1 MKNLSL
7 LTLLVIIIGCGN
19 KCKKENSKKTESP
32 VIAFFDEENM
42 SVKIYE
48 NEKVRTLITMEDSI
62 SGMSIIP
69 IWSPDGK
76 KIMVTG
82 DKNNTRGIW
91 TLDAKDGDHLELFMK
106 VYQYEGPMDWTEKAG
121 IISDMKTIDDNNE
134 IYILKD
140 STNYKNLTN
149 NKYWD
154 FFPTGHPDGRVVF
167 WTSRDDPDKEH
178 YVFRSVYA
186 INHDGTGLKKLFEIE
201 DMNQESV
208 GDTGIFPD
216 ISPNGKDYVF
226 TLNGDLYLI
235 NLDGS
240 ELRNLTNSPEIKE
253 YTPAFSNDGGHII
266 FVTANVPEKEN
277 YFEDEEGRWHST
289 HGTNIFKIDIDGKNK
304 TQITFG
310 KDNDFS
316 HPRYQP
322 SRKKPTN

>member
-106 VYQYEGPMDWTEKAG
+106 V
-121 IISDMKTIDDNNE
+121 
-134 IYILKD
+134 
-140 STNYKNLTN
+140 TNTRAP
-149 NKYWD
+149 WI
-154 FFPTGHPDGRVVF
+154 GQ
-167 WTSRDDPDKEH
+167 
-178 YVFRSVYA
+178 
-186 INHDGTGLKKLFEIE
+186 KK
-201 DMNQESV
+201 QEL
-208 GDTGIFPD
+208 
-216 ISPNGKDYVF
+216 SP
-226 TLNGDLYLI
+226 I
-235 NLDGS
+235 
-240 ELRNLTNSPEIKE
+240 
-253 YTPAFSNDGGHII
+253 
-266 FVTANVPEKEN
+266 
-277 YFEDEEGRWHST
+277 
-289 HGTNIFKIDIDGKNK
+289 
-304 TQITFG
+304 
-310 KDNDFS
+310 
-316 HPRYQP
+316 
-322 SRKKPTN
+322 